1 VTHPSELLARTIIIF
16 SIFVPFF
23 AFREL
28 RRVIG
33 EDKFR
38 DLFFRMGAPAKPEA
52 PVEASKSKHG
62 YAVSS

>member
-1 VTHPSELLARTIIIF
+1 MTHPSEMIARTIIIF

-38 DLFFRMGAPAKPEA
+38 DLFFRMREPAKPEA
-52 PVEASKSKHG
+52 PVEASKGKHG
-62 YAVSS
+62 YAVSN